1 MADDGQ
7 RHNTLP
13 TREQI
18 LDGAFRLFATEGIR
32 QTTLA
37 DVALE
42 VGVQEADVRRHFDEV
57 DALLMGVLEWVDSSF
72 VDAEI
77 HMAGAPWSSEE
88 SVRRLSAGAEVLAE
102 RPLLARLRVVVS
114 FEAIVRDGAARRYV
128 QERTEAIRWWFS
140 QILLEG
146 IRRGEFAP
154 DLDPDSR
161 AAEIFAF
168 MEGIQIQWLLHP
180 ERIDLVAAYES
191 YLDDLLEQIMV
202 ES

>member
-18 LDGAFRLFATEGIR
+18 LDAAFRLFATDGIR

-37 DVALE
+37 DVALQ
-42 VGVQEADVRRHFDEV
+42 VGVQEADVRRHFDEA
-57 DALLMGVLEWVDSSF
+57 DSLLLGVLEWIDSSF

-88 SVRRLSAGAEVLAE
+88 SLRRLSAGAEVLAE

-114 FEAIVRDGAARRYV
+114 FEAIVREGVARKYV
-128 QERTEAIRWWFS
+128 QERTDAIRWWFS

-146 IRRGEFAP
+146 MRRGEFAP
-154 DLDPDSR
+154 DVDPDAR
-161 AAEIFAF
+161 AAEMVAF

-180 ERIDLVAAYES
+180 DRIDLVAAYES
-191 YLDDLLEQIMV
+191 YLDDVLDQIMIQ
-202 ES
+202 S